1 MAVTRLEIL
10 QHVLTILEI
19 GKEGQNLL
27 IDHGISSVRK
37 LPNAT
42 DEVYQSLVDK
52 EHSKLFTADKDQ
64 IFIFRSW
71 YQDSSRKNSAFKE
84 VEIMDNLTET
94 EWYRFRNSYIDQETH
109 TPPSHQT
116 RSGTLS
122 YKKEPKL
129 KFLLKNFTTTTVK
142 TANWP
147 NYRREFVAT
156 LAANGQQHVIDK
168 NFRGPDAIRDTI
180 KYSRYKTEND
190 LVFRGLDL
198 GFVESILCG
207 RLVEHIITKDGRAVY
222 LDIDAYQRGQGPEET
237 YATNFWN
244 KLTSLSLTD
253 QFTGV
258 VEVFI
263 NQ

>member
-1 MAVTRLEIL
+1 MVY
-10 QHVLTILEI
+10 
-19 GKEGQNLL
+19 KE
-27 IDHGISSVRK
+27 
-37 LPNAT
+37 
-42 DEVYQSLVDK
+42 EYSLFAVDK
-52 EHSKLFTADKDQ
+52 NQ
-64 IFIFRSW
+64 IVIFRSW
-71 YQDSSRKNSAFKE
+71 YQDSSRKNSVFKE

-190 LVFRGLDL
+190 LVFRNLDL
-198 GFVESILCG
+198 GLIKSSLHEGGYNHRF
-207 RLVEHIITKDGRAVY
+207 TKDCRHIFS
-222 LDIDAYQRGQGPEET
+222 DIDAYQRGKGSDLKCDK
-237 YATNFWN
+237 N
-244 KLTSLSLTD
+244 
-253 QFTGV
+253 V
-258 VEVFI
+258 
-263 NQ
+263 